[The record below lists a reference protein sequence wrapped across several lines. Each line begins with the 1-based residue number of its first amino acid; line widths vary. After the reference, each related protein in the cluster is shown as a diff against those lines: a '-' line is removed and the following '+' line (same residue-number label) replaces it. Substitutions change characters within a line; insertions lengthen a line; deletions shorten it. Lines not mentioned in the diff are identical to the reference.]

1 MRSSL
6 AAREYQAGKTLDQDD
21 EHQQCAQ
28 QRCNASS
35 EGQACFGIFLPA
47 PEAERNQSAGHGD
60 ERQKKRYP
68 RYRIKL
74 MGALPWR
81 QGKIDLSGC
90 EPRRG
95 TEDKAAP
102 GGKVA

>member
-6 AAREYQAGKTLDQDD
+6 AAREYQASKTLDQDD
-21 EHQQCAQ
+21 EHQQYAQ

-35 EGQACFGIFLPA
+35 EAQAGFGILLPA
-47 PEAERNQSAGHGD
+47 PEAERHQSAGHGN

-68 RYRIKL
+68 RYRIKF
-74 MGALPWR
+74 MGTLPWC

-90 EPRRG
+90 EPRRR

-102 GGKVA
+102 